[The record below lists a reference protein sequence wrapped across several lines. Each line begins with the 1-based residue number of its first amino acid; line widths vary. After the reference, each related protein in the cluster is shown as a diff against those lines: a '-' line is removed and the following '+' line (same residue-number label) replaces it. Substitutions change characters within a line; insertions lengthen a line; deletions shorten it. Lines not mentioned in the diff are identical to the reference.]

1 MKLDYFPLLEHG
13 PQGDAVI
20 KTSGFG
26 PRWGRTHNGVDYG
39 TVLGQLNG
47 APIHAPF
54 DGWVT
59 RGHEPYGAGNWVWV
73 QGANGWLFKA
83 FHLSGYTGPNNA
95 HVDAG
100 TAIGYVGTTGASSGP
115 HLHAELWHYGQVQNP
130 EPYFDEAFNAGRFPG
145 SHPEEDMPLTDDD
158 AALVAGKVLYA
169 LSGRAKAEGQAWAQ
183 ADTNLGDVIN
193 AVMAYRGGGSVDTA
207 ALAASLRSSLGDAIA
222 DELADRLKG

>member
-1 MKLDYFPLLEHG
+1 MELDYFPLLEHG

-26 PRWGRTHNGVDYG
+26 PRWGRNHNGVDYG

-59 RGHEPYGAGNWVWV
+59 RGNEPGGAGQWVWV

-83 FHLSGYTGPNNA
+83 FHLSRYDGPNNA

-100 TAIGYVGTTGASSGP
+100 TVIGYVGTTGASSGP

-145 SHPEEDMPLTDDD
+145 QQKEWDEMATRDEIKEAVREVVREELTGSIFAD
-158 AALVAGKVLYA
+158 AVAQFQLTNHADPPTLRDVVERIYNGTKA
-169 LSGRAKAEGQAWAQ
+169 HAAKDG
-183 ADTNLGDVIN
+183 ADVKAFD
-193 AVMAYRGGGSVDTA
+193 
-207 ALAASLRSSLGDAIA
+207 
-222 DELADRLKG
+222 